1 MGVWMESGQQQDGQ
15 AGAEGLLSR
24 AVSPAQ
30 QHVCAGQLS
39 PREEEEGT
47 SQSPSPGSVSLGQL
61 QVVLSSC
68 KNEFSPC
75 SCLLPGTLLAPVQ
88 GFLPGL
94 LFFQV

>member
-1 MGVWMESGQQQDGQ
+1 MDGL
-15 AGAEGLLSR
+15 GLRGS
-24 AVSPAQ
+24 SPELCH
-30 QHVCAGQLS
+30 QHIHTGRVS

-47 SQSPSPGSVSLGQL
+47 SPSPSPGSVRLGRL

-75 SCLLPGTLLAPVQ
+75 SCLVPGTPLAPVQ